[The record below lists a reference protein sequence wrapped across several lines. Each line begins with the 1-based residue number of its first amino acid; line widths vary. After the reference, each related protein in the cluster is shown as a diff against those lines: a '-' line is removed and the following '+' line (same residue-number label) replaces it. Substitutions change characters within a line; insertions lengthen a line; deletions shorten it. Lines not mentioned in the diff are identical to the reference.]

1 MRNITLCRRL
11 TINIKISKGQKKFSF
26 KNQKQCWC
34 LSDDAHAQSV
44 RWNYSLAKVFFFSF
58 FLFFPCSMN
67 FVSVEWRREK
77 ILVRPNHKVMRGS
90 TEARTTHFHAKL
102 GVRAVVKET
111 DVHDG
116 YTLGACLFASYF
128 DDSSTPLAVLLLNIP
143 KTEKI
148 CEKIVENICHLKHR

>member
-67 FVSVEWRREK
+67 FVSVEWRLEK

-128 DDSSTPLAVLLLNIP
+128 DDSSTPLAVLLLYISE
-143 KTEKI
+143 TEKI
-148 CEKIVENICHLKHR
+148 CKKMWKTFVT